1 MAKNGVEGVYSAD
14 PALDEGAEFIPEIT
28 HREALTRGLEV
39 MDATAF
45 ALFAVGLTKFF
56 PASAA
61 GTIPA
66 THSQSTTPLL
76 PKPNEILGIGPL

>member
-1 MAKNGVEGVYSAD
+1 MKLMWKFNIV
-14 PALDEGAEFIPEIT
+14 L
-28 HREALTRGLEV
+28 L
-39 MDATAF
+39 